1 MGVSVFLKII
11 DFILFF
17 FFLVIAVAAPL
28 IDAQT
33 CLPLTFFPDFLI
45 NLKQWYGH
53 HYGDYL
59 IIEKPHFFVGLVWL
73 ELLFQWPL
81 SLLNLYAFLASKS
94 WFNTTCLIYGAS
106 VLTSMV
112 AILAELLGSGK
123 ASDDL
128 LMMYS
133 PFLGLG
139 VLCILRGL
147 VQNSSKTSGSRPKSS
162 RIPALARKKKA

>member
-1 MGVSVFLKII
+1 MGVFVKLI
-11 DFILFF
+11 DLILFF

-33 CLPLTFFPDFLI
+33 CLPLSLFPDFLI
-45 NLKQWYGH
+45 NLKQWYAH
-53 HYGDYL
+53 QYDDYL
-59 IIEKPHFFVGLVWL
+59 IIEKPHFFVGIVWL
-73 ELLFQWPL
+73 ELFFQWPL
-81 SLLNLYAFLASKS
+81 SLLNLYAILASKS

-112 AILAELLGSGK
+112 AILAELTGSGK
-123 ASDDL
+123 ASDNL

-147 VQNSSKTSGSRPKSS
+147 IPSSSKSSGPRPKSS